1 MEWKMLN
8 SLLGT
13 FVNTGT
19 VLLGSFSGMLFNK
32 LLPERVSKTV
42 MSGLAL
48 CVIYLGIDGCLSG
61 ENPLIA
67 IISMVLGAI
76 IGELLDLDGRLNRFG
91 ERLERR
97 FKKGNSPSIAEGFV
111 TASLVFCVGS
121 MTIVGSLRSG
131 LSGDHTMLYAKS
143 TLDLVS
149 SFVFASTLG
158 VGVMLSAFSVL
169 IFQGAITLLAGLLA
183 PLLSEVVIAEMTC
196 VGSILIIGIGLNM
209 LGLTKLKIMN
219 CLPAIF
225 LPVILC
231 KFM

>member
-1 MEWKMLN
+1 MEWKMLY
-8 SLLGT
+8 SLYGT

-19 VLLGSFSGMLFNK
+19 IILGSFLGLLFNK
-32 LLPERVSKTV
+32 LLPERVGKTV

-48 CVIYLGIDGCLSG
+48 CVIYLGIDGSLSG
-61 ENPLIA
+61 RNPLIA
-67 IISMVLGAI
+67 IISVVVGAI

-91 ERLERR
+91 ERLEAR

-131 LSGDHTMLYAKS
+131 LVGDHSMLYAKS

-158 VGVMLSAFSVL
+158 VGVLLSAFSVL
-169 IFQGAITLLAGLLA
+169 IFQGAITLLAGLLS

-209 LGLTKLKIMN
+209 LGVTKLKVMN
-219 CLPAIF
+219 YLLAIF
-225 LPVILC
+225 IPIILC
-231 KFM
+231 MFM